1 MSIKIF
7 LLLALYS
14 LLHLNAAGQRTHYSA
29 KDSAVAFSHAQK
41 AQQQFSLSAE
51 QTSTLLSAGI
61 RSEEAKRMVFKRY
74 WKTKAFLQEMKKAVF
89 VKDSAYEAVLGEQK
103 FRFFK
108 EMLQREKL
116 EKIKAQQVGKNRPD
130 TATVRP

>member
-1 MSIKIF
+1 MHFKI
-7 LLLALYS
+7 LLLLLLYC
-14 LLHLNAAGQRTHYSA
+14 LLHLNARGQRTHYSA
-29 KDSAVAFSHAQK
+29 KDSAVASGYAQK
-41 AQQQFSLSAE
+41 ARQQFSLSAE
-51 QTSTLLSAGI
+51 QTDKLISAVI

-89 VKDSAYEAVLGEQK
+89 VKDSAYEAVLGERK

-108 EMLQREKL
+108 ETLQRDML
-116 EKIKAQQVGKNRPD
+116 EKIKAQQVGKNRSD